1 MRAKK
6 LLFLLILSG
15 MMSFIVSGIST
26 FKAIGLNHH
35 FVSLWVSVWIIAWI
49 LAFPSVL
56 ICAPLAQN
64 WPILYLRK
72 LKKADCK
79 LKRTKLAVIC
89 EYSTLVFF
97 HNI

>member
-1 MRAKK
+1 MKAQK

-26 FKAIGLNHH
+26 FKAVGLNHH
-35 FVSLWVSVWIIAWI
+35 FVSLWLSAWIIAWI

-56 ICAPLAQN
+56 ICAPIAQ
-64 WPILYLRK
+64 K
-72 LKKADCK
+72 LVDIIFKKVENVCK

-89 EYSTLVFF
+89 GYSALVFF

>member
-1 MRAKK
+1 MRTQK

-35 FVSLWVSVWIIAWI
+35 FVSLWLSAWIIAWI

-56 ICAPLAQN
+56 ICAPLAQ
-64 WPILYLRK
+64 
-72 LKKADCK
+72 
-79 LKRTKLAVIC
+79 KLADI
-89 EYSTLVFF
+89 VFKKVEKSRL
-97 HNI
+97 